1 MSKYATMDSTIKAI
15 VFSGLLSLTSTSTA
29 FAEENFVN
37 VQVKATPWSQG
48 WSVGLHLG
56 RAIDK
61 SVRTLGAFNPLA
73 VGFVDYNLISLGV
86 RKKLADYGPYFSL
99 YSELNI
105 SRIFG
110 DEEYNEVFFT
120 PTVSWNFFPWDN
132 VVDTTASIGVGL
144 SYTSIESNLDNAGKN
159 LLASMIF
166 ELEFKLPE
174 YEKVALFTRI
184 HHRSTAGIFAKE
196 GGSNFYAIGLRY
208 NFN

>member
-1 MSKYATMDSTIKAI
+1 MAKAIKAI
-15 VFSGLLSLTSTSTA
+15 AFSGLLSLAATYA
-29 FAEENFVN
+29 ALAEENYVN

-73 VGFVDYNLISLGV
+73 VGYTDYGLVSLGV
-86 RKKLADYGPYFSL
+86 RKRLADYGPYFSL

-110 DEEYNEVFFT
+110 DEEYSEVFFT
-120 PTVSWNFFPWDN
+120 PTVSWNLFPWDN
-132 VVDTTASIGVGL
+132 VVDTSASIGVGL
-144 SYTSIESNLDNAGKN
+144 SYTSIESNLDNSGKN
-159 LLASMIF
+159 LMASMIF

-174 YEKVALFTRI
+174 YEKLSLFTRI
-184 HHRSTAGIFAKE
+184 HHRSTAGIFANG
-196 GGSNFYAIGLRY
+196 GGSNFYAVGLRY